1 MVDPGSVRLQEPPQR
16 RHRVANDRAQTIGE
30 EIANSITH
38 GAGLLASLAAAPVFI
53 LVAARSHDTWRIV
66 TASLYATTLVLL
78 YAASTM
84 YHALPM
90 IALPNAKGLFKR
102 LDHAAIYLLIAGT
115 YTPFLLVNLRGPWG
129 WAMFGV
135 IWGLAALGVTL
146 KGVYGAHQ
154 LPALSTTVYVA
165 MGWLAVIAVK
175 PMIAH
180 VNHMALAWL
189 AVGGV
194 CYTLGVVFYASKR
207 IRYSH
212 AIWHCFV
219 LAGSAAH
226 AWAVLGYVLPVAAG

>member
-1 MVDPGSVRLQEPPQR
+1 MTSKRG
-16 RHRVANDRAQTIGE
+16 QTIGE

-38 GAGLLASLAAAPVFI
+38 GLGLVAALAAAPVMI
-53 LVAARSHDTWRIV
+53 GVAARSNDPWRVV

-78 YAASTM
+78 YAASTV
-84 YHALPM
+84 YHAVPAVRLPS
-90 IALPNAKGLFKR
+90 AKLLLKR

-129 WAMFGV
+129 WSLFGV
-135 IWGLAALGVTL
+135 IWGLAALGITL
-146 KGVYGAHQ
+146 KSVYGAHR

-175 PMIAH
+175 PMFEH
-180 VNHMALAWL
+180 VPHAALLWL

-194 CYTLGVVFYASKR
+194 CYTLGVAFYVWHR
-207 IRYSH
+207 LRYHH
-212 AIWHCFV
+212 AIWHLFV

-226 AWAVLGYVLPVAAG
+226 AWAVLGYVLPARG